1 MVEVVGSSPIVPK
14 NRIMFKVTVDNK
26 VIESNKEISIEE
38 LVKTNFSYDDI
49 VAAKVDGTLVDLSQ
63 LIKSDCDI
71 SLVKS
76 SDEEGLEIIRHTC
89 AHVFG
94 HAIKQVYP
102 ETKMVIGPTINN
114 GFYYDI
120 FSDNSISEKELSSIE
135 KLMKKLSKKNYKI
148 IREVIDKDKA
158 KEVFTKRNEDYKLKL
173 IEEIPEN
180 ETIAIYHHEEY
191 IDMCRGPHL
200 TSTKFLNFFKLMKVS
215 GSYWK
220 GDSKNQQL
228 QRIYGTAWDTKDN
241 LKSYLNK
248 LEEAEKRDHRK
259 IGQKLDLFHFQEEA
273 PGLVFWHDK
282 GWSLFNIIK
291 DFITQY
297 LRVNHYQIINT
308 PQVLDKSLWKKSGHL
323 DKFSDLIF
331 DVTSE
336 SKEFAIKPM
345 SCPGHIQVYNQGLKS
360 YRDLP
365 IKYAEFGIVHRNEP
379 SGTLHGLMRIRGFTQ
394 DDAHIFC
401 TPDQIES
408 EIKKLIHDIYDL
420 YNTFGFT
427 EIKVELS
434 TRPEKRVGSDEI
446 WDKSEKALASALNS
460 SSINFEHNEGDG
472 AFYGPKIDF
481 SLLDSLE
488 REWQLGTIQL
498 DFSMPTRLD
507 ANYIGA
513 SGEKIAPVMI
523 HRAILGSLERFVG
536 ILLEEYAGDL
546 PLWMA
551 PVQAVILNISENQA
565 NHCEELADELNS
577 ANIRCSVDSRNEKIN
592 YKVRH
597 HSMMR
602 TPYLLII
609 GDKELKDNH
618 ISVRTRTG
626 EDLGVMNVDK
636 FVKMVETLVDE
647 KSKNLNINQE

>member
-1 MVEVVGSSPIVPK
+1 
-14 NRIMFKVTVDNK
+14 
-26 VIESNKEISIEE
+26 
-38 LVKTNFSYDDI
+38 
-49 VAAKVDGTLVDLSQ
+49 
-63 LIKSDCDI
+63 
-71 SLVKS
+71 
-76 SDEEGLEIIRHTC
+76 
-89 AHVFG
+89 
-94 HAIKQVYP
+94 
-102 ETKMVIGPTINN
+102 
-114 GFYYDI
+114 
-120 FSDNSISEKELSSIE
+120 
-135 KLMKKLSKKNYKI
+135 
-148 IREVIDKDKA
+148 
-158 KEVFTKRNEDYKLKL
+158 
-173 IEEIPEN
+173 
-180 ETIAIYHHEEY
+180 
-191 IDMCRGPHL
+191 
-200 TSTKFLNFFKLMKVS
+200 
-215 GSYWK
+215 
-220 GDSKNQQL
+220 
-228 QRIYGTAWDTKDN
+228 
-241 LKSYLNK
+241 
-248 LEEAEKRDHRK
+248 
-259 IGQKLDLFHFQEEA
+259 
-273 PGLVFWHDK
+273 
-282 GWSLFNIIK
+282 
-291 DFITQY
+291 
-297 LRVNHYQIINT
+297 
-308 PQVLDKSLWKKSGHL
+308 
-323 DKFSDLIF
+323 
-331 DVTSE
+331 
-336 SKEFAIKPM
+336 M

-408 EIKKLIHDIYDL
+408 EIKKLINDIYDL